1 MSTDAKNSQKK
12 HKKHNM
18 RGQYANQI
26 HSTTANKQNS
36 MIEPLEQAKE
46 DDSRQSRN
54 NNRHKRN
61 NIKHTEPV
69 SQTNYSDVFNRF
81 ATTGVP
87 INIRVRQN
95 QFRAIPEE
103 KTYAQKFATLPSPL
117 RPTTKHKVD
126 KRTKINIMD
135 ITDINNIDTVNTEA
149 EIKQFNMQVFQH
161 CQKLIEQATTPSKDS
176 HHNITLQQQKQ
187 TWITDCLKPLFAD
200 SEAEELGKSQHSP
213 LRHQPLMCI
222 KDKLLL
228 LAKVPP
234 HDNTN
239 PTEQLALP
247 EDVHN
252 MPYNECVK
260 VFKNASKQITDLPTL
275 RNMAS
280 QAYVLCVCHH
290 DSPKLTKDMLNK
302 IQKIQRLMPNSSVKE
317 LRDAI
322 DKCCETFMN
331 ADRQPVLHNT
341 TMPTGN
347 NNKGNNISNYHN
359 SSNNIDRTRMTSQSN
374 NESREDKP
382 GWLSELLDGFCSLFT
397 ICGTNADTVYDV
409 DLDLRQ
415 TGVSQENKRD
425 K

>member
-1 MSTDAKNSQKK
+1 
-12 HKKHNM
+12 M
-18 RGQYANQI
+18 RDQHANQI
-26 HSTTANKQNS
+26 HNPTTNKQTS
-36 MIEPLEQAKE
+36 MVEPSEQTKE
-46 DDSRQSRN
+46 DDSRQFRN

-61 NIKHTEPV
+61 NIRHTEPV
-69 SQTNYSDVFNRF
+69 RQTNYSDVFNRF

-87 INIRVRQN
+87 NNIRDRQN
-95 QFRAIPEE
+95 TFGAIPEK
-103 KTYAQKFATLPSPL
+103 KTYAQNFTTLPSPS
-117 RPTTKHKVD
+117 RPTTKPKVD

-135 ITDINNIDTVNTEA
+135 ITDINNIDTVNTKA
-149 EIKQFNMQVFQH
+149 EIKQFNMQIFQH
-161 CQKLIEQATTPSKDS
+161 CQKLIEQAITPSKDS
-176 HHNITLQQQKQ
+176 KHNITLKQQKQ

-200 SEAEELGKSQHSP
+200 SEAEELKKSQHSP

-247 EDVHN
+247 ENIHN

-260 VFKNASKQITDLPTL
+260 VFKNALKKITDLPTL
-275 RNMAS
+275 KNMAS

-290 DSPKLTKDMLNK
+290 DSPTLTEDMLNK
-302 IQKIQRLMPNSSVKE
+302 IKKIQRLIPNSSANK
-317 LRDAI
+317 LKDAI

-331 ADRQPVLHNT
+331 ADKQPVSHNT
-341 TMPTGN
+341 TMPTNN
-347 NNKGNNISNYHN
+347 NNKGNNINNYHN
-359 SSNNIDRTRMTSQSN
+359 SSNNIDLTRMTPQSN

-382 GWLSELLDGFCSLFT
+382 RWLRELLDGFCSLFT
-397 ICGTNADTVYDV
+397 ICCTNAVTVNDV

-415 TGVSQENKRD
+415 TRISQENKRD